1 MTTSADMRQHAQELI
16 TQIPGTSLPQVVA
29 ILEDLCRSVDPTP
42 QTLPDQQQEQALLHK
57 IQQKLTPEEQ
67 TRLAYLRQQNESEII
82 TVPEHQELLA
92 YIDLIEQQDAER
104 AEALIQLAQI
114 RKVDLK
120 NLMAQYLPVSN
131 AV

>member
-1 MTTSADMRQHAQELI
+1 MRQHAQELI
-16 TQIPGTSLPQVVA
+16 AQLPGSSLPQVVA
-29 ILEDLCRSVDPTP
+29 ILEELCRSVDSTP

-67 TRLAYLRQQNESEII
+67 NRLAYLRQQNESEFI
-82 TVPEHQELLA
+82 TASEHQELSA
-92 YIDLIEQQDAER
+92 YIDRIEQQDAER

-131 AV
+131 AI

>member
-16 TQIPGTSLPQVVA
+16 TQIPGASLPQVVA

-42 QTLPDQQQEQALLHK
+42 QTLPEQQQEQALLHK

-82 TVPEHQELLA
+82 TEPEHQELLA
-92 YIDLIEQQDAER
+92 YIDRIEQQDAER

>member
-1 MTTSADMRQHAQELI
+1 MSTNLRQHAQELI
-16 TQIPGTSLPQVVA
+16 TQIPGSSLPQVVA

-42 QTLPDQQQEQALLHK
+42 QTLPEQQQEQGLLHK
-57 IQQKLTPEEQ
+57 IQQKLAPEEQ
-67 TRLAYLRQQNESEII
+67 TRLAYLRQQNESGVI
-82 TVPEHQELLA
+82 TEPEHQELLA
-92 YIDLIEQQDAER
+92 YIDRIEQQDAER

-120 NLMAQYLPVSN
+120 SLMAQYLPVSN

>member
-16 TQIPGTSLPQVVA
+16 TQLPGSSLPQVVA
-29 ILEDLCRSVDPTP
+29 ILEELCRNINPIP
-42 QTLPDQQQEQALLHK
+42 QNLPDQQQEQALLHK
-57 IQQKLTPEEQ
+57 IQQKLTTAEQ

-82 TVPEHQELLA
+82 TAPEHQELLT
-92 YIDLIEQQDAER
+92 YIDRIEQQDTER

-120 NLMAQYLPVSN
+120 SLMAQYLPVSN
-131 AV
+131 AI

>member
-1 MTTSADMRQHAQELI
+1 MTIPTNMRQHAQELI
-16 TQIPGTSLPQVVA
+16 TQIPGSSLPQVVT
-29 ILEDLCRSVDPTP
+29 ILEELCRSVDPTP
-42 QTLPDQQQEQALLHK
+42 QTLPEQQQEQALLPK

-67 TRLAYLRQQNESEII
+67 TRLAYLRQQNECEAI
-82 TVPEHQELLA
+82 TEPEHQELLA
-92 YIDLIEQQDAER
+92 YIDRIEQQDAER

-120 NLMAQYLPVSN
+120 SLMAQYLPVSN